1 DPPTMTRSWGGV
13 TDGRVEDAGL
23 DRADVDLAVR
33 HQHREQAG
41 GEEVAAPPGSVH
53 RLRRPDQVAD
63 HRLRV
68 AADHAGRA
76 VAGGRGRAGGLQA
89 AADFLHEVLLRELR
103 DREPASAVAAEG
115 AGV

>member
-1 DPPTMTRSWGGV
+1 MTRSWGGV
-13 TDGRVEDAGL
+13 TYGGVEDAGL

-41 GEEVAAPPGSVH
+41 GEEGAAPPGAVH

-63 HRLRV
+63 DRLRV

-76 VAGGRGRAGGLQA
+76 VAGGRSRAGGLQA
-89 AADFLHEVLLRELR
+89 ARADSLHEVLLRELR
-103 DREPASAVAAEG
+103 DREPALAVA
-115 AGV
+115 